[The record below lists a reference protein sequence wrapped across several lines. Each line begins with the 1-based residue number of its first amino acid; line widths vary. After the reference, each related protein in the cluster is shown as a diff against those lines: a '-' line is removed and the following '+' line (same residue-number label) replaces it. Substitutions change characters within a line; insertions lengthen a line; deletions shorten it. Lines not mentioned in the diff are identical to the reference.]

1 MKQLLFNGNKRS
13 VKHLSRVQKTI
24 DRFLKSHP
32 GNLNKHDHKKLRR
45 LLNKRAK
52 ALSKATG
59 MKIHS
64 LFD

>member
-1 MKQLLFNGNKRS
+1 MKQLIFNGNKRS
-13 VKHLSRVQKTI
+13 AKRLSRVQKTM

-32 GNLNKHDHKKLRR
+32 GNLSKREHKKLRR

-59 MKIHS
+59 MKVHS

>member
-1 MKQLLFNGNKRS
+1 MLELKFLDNKGALRR
-13 VKHLSRVQKTI
+13 LTRVEKSIQ
-24 DRFLKSHP
+24 RFTKSHP
-32 GNLNKHDHKKLRR
+32 GKLNSRQHVKLRK

-64 LFD
+64 IFE